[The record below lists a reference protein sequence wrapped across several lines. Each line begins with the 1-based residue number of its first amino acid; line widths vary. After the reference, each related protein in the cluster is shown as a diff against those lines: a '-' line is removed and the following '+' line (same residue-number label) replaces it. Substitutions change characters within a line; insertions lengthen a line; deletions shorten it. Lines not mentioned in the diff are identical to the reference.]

1 MRRKESEFKTIFF
14 SESGTQKI
22 NNDYFGYVQLD
33 NYAIWVIADG
43 YDGEEGANI
52 ASKLSVESAIEYFT
66 AHPRF
71 NKEVIKELFKYTNDK
86 IKQKQEEIE
95 RYSLM
100 HTSLLIVISNYNK
113 ILYGN
118 IGNTRLY
125 HIQGGYIVNQSSD
138 DSISQLL
145 VQERALDI
153 KDIKSHRQRND
164 LLQAIGDY
172 SKIKPIISNEIK
184 LLEGDKICLTTRGT
198 WENIDEHE
206 IEVELSKFPER
217 ELWID
222 SIKRKVL
229 GSSNKD
235 IENNTFV
242 SICIDKVA
250 PPIAE
255 KKSSKWL
262 KRIILIS
269 AVILIMLLALLLWK
283 LHKENKIT
291 KLVVSYVEKAE
302 ESIKIKNFDNANK
315 SLKMAIEE
323 YKEIRPSSQ
332 GFLGMLTNAN
342 NRRIKVDSK
351 IKLVEDKIIEN
362 NKLKEAFKS
371 VLEGNNLFDNNN
383 FFESSK
389 KYENAKYIFSNSSY
403 MKDELNIEQVL
414 EGLKIRI
421 NSTKSLIEALN
432 VVTIGDNLFSSGNYK
447 SAREKY
453 EGVLN
458 IFLLNGKEEY
468 AIQIERKIKEIDDKV
483 KLSYDGAQLI
493 ENKAD
498 MLSQIKPNDAR
509 EIYLSAKQ
517 IYQMLGDE
525 KRSGEI
531 ENKIQEINNRQ
542 LVDTQTANNYI
553 QDGLNALLI
562 NDYSGSLNAFSK
574 AKFIYNGLGDTANSK
589 NIDNYISQA
598 QNLMKNENKSKTE
611 LAKKER
617 ELEIEKSNIVLE
629 TKKREELASKIKEAS
644 TLEIEGDQM
653 LSLNRYSESII
664 KYSSAKKIY
673 DELKM
678 SGDYDDQSS
687 KVEYISKKISK
698 CEGFLYEEQGDKKY
712 ENKEMKEAVKQYELS
727 KDSFSK
733 SDVGKEII
741 DRVEEKL
748 KKSTKKANKKWWE
761 IWKF

>member
-71 NKEVIKELFKYTNDK
+71 NKEVIKELFKYTNDT
-86 IKQKQEEIE
+86 IKQKQEEME

-184 LLEGDKICLTTRGT
+184 LLEGDKICLTTRGA

-291 KLVVSYVEKAE
+291 KLAVSYVEKAE

>member
-1 MRRKESEFKTIFF
+1 M
-14 SESGTQKI
+14 
-22 NNDYFGYVQLD
+22 
-33 NYAIWVIADG
+33 
-43 YDGEEGANI
+43 
-52 ASKLSVESAIEYFT
+52 
-66 AHPRF
+66 
-71 NKEVIKELFKYTNDK
+71 
-86 IKQKQEEIE
+86 
-95 RYSLM
+95 
-100 HTSLLIVISNYNK
+100 LI
-113 ILYGN
+113 
-118 IGNTRLY
+118 
-125 HIQGGYIVNQSSD
+125 
-138 DSISQLL
+138 
-145 VQERALDI
+145 
-153 KDIKSHRQRND
+153 
-164 LLQAIGDY
+164 
-172 SKIKPIISNEIK
+172 
-184 LLEGDKICLTTRGT
+184 
-198 WENIDEHE
+198 
-206 IEVELSKFPER
+206 
-217 ELWID
+217 
-222 SIKRKVL
+222 
-229 GSSNKD
+229 
-235 IENNTFV
+235 
-242 SICIDKVA
+242 
-250 PPIAE
+250 
-255 KKSSKWL
+255 
-262 KRIILIS
+262 
-269 AVILIMLLALLLWK
+269 LALLLWK

-291 KLVVSYVEKAE
+291 KLAVSYVEKAE

>member
-71 NKEVIKELFKYTNDK
+71 NKEVIKELFKYTNDT

-138 DSISQLL
+138 DSVSQLL

-172 SKIKPIISNEIK
+172 SKIKPTISNEIK
-184 LLEGDKICLTTRGT
+184 LLEGDKICLTTRGA

-235 IENNTFV
+235 IENNTFA

-255 KKSSKWL
+255 KKSNKWL

-269 AVILIMLLALLLWK
+269 VVILMLILALLLWK

-291 KLVVSYVEKAE
+291 KLAVSYVEKAE
-302 ESIKIKNFDNANK
+302 ESTKIKNFDNANE
-315 SLKMAIEE
+315 SLEMAIEE
-323 YKEIRPSSQ
+323 YKKIRPSSQ
-332 GFLGMLTNAN
+332 GFLGILTNAN
-342 NRRIKVDSK
+342 NRRTKVNSK
-351 IKLVEDKIIEN
+351 IELIEDKIVEN
-362 NKLKEAFKS
+362 KKLEEAFKS
-371 VLEGNNLFDNNN
+371 VSDGNSLFEINN

-389 KYENAKYIFSNSSY
+389 KYENAKYIFSSSSY
-403 MKDELNIEQVL
+403 MKDELNVDQVV

-421 NSTKSLIEALN
+421 NSTKNLIEALN

-517 IYQMLGDE
+517 VYQMLGDE
-525 KRSGEI
+525 KRSEEI

-562 NDYSGSLNAFSK
+562 NDYSSSLNFFSK
-574 AKFIYNGLGDTANSK
+574 AKSIYNGLGDTANSK
-589 NIDNYISQA
+589 SIDNYISQA
-598 QNLMKNENKSKTE
+598 QNLMKNENKSKSE
-611 LAKKER
+611 LAKKEE
-617 ELEIEKSNIVLE
+617 ELEIERNNIALE
-629 TKKREELASKIKEAS
+629 KKKREELSNKIKEAS
-644 TLEIEGDQM
+644 ISEIEADK
-653 LSLNRYSESII
+653 LLELKRYSESIM
-664 KYSSAKKIY
+664 KYSNAKKIY

-678 SGDYDDQSS
+678 SGDYDDESS
-687 KVEYISKKISK
+687 KIEFINKKINK

-712 ENKEMKEAVKQYELS
+712 KNREMKEAVTQYELS
-727 KDSFSK
+727 KESFSK
-733 SDVGKEII
+733 SDVGREILE
-741 DRVEEKL
+741 RVEKKL
-748 KKSTKKANKKWWE
+748 KVAIKKANKKWWE

>member
-291 KLVVSYVEKAE
+291 KLAVSYVEKAE

-525 KRSGEI
+525 KRSREI

>member
-71 NKEVIKELFKYTNDK
+71 NKEVIKELFKYTNDT
-86 IKQKQEEIE
+86 IKQKQEEME

-138 DSISQLL
+138 DSVSQLL

-172 SKIKPIISNEIK
+172 SKVKPTISNEIK
-184 LLEGDKICLTTRGT
+184 LLEGDKICLTTRGI

-235 IENNTFV
+235 IENNTFA

-255 KKSSKWL
+255 KKSNKWL

-269 AVILIMLLALLLWK
+269 VVILMLILALLLWK

-291 KLVVSYVEKAE
+291 KLAVSYVEKAE
-302 ESIKIKNFDNANK
+302 ESTKIKNFDNANE
-315 SLKMAIEE
+315 SLEMAIEE
-323 YKEIRPSSQ
+323 YKKIRPSSQ
-332 GFLGMLTNAN
+332 GFLGILTNAN
-342 NRRIKVDSK
+342 NRRTKVNSK
-351 IKLVEDKIIEN
+351 IELIEDKI
-362 NKLKEAFKS
+362 
-371 VLEGNNLFDNNN
+371 V
-383 FFESSK
+383 
-389 KYENAKYIFSNSSY
+389 
-403 MKDELNIEQVL
+403 
-414 EGLKIRI
+414 
-421 NSTKSLIEALN
+421 
-432 VVTIGDNLFSSGNYK
+432 
-447 SAREKY
+447 
-453 EGVLN
+453 
-458 IFLLNGKEEY
+458 
-468 AIQIERKIKEIDDKV
+468 
-483 KLSYDGAQLI
+483 
-493 ENKAD
+493 ENK
-498 MLSQIKPNDAR
+498 K
-509 EIYLSAKQ
+509 
-517 IYQMLGDE
+517 
-525 KRSGEI
+525 
-531 ENKIQEINNRQ
+531 
-542 LVDTQTANNYI
+542 
-553 QDGLNALLI
+553 
-562 NDYSGSLNAFSK
+562 
-574 AKFIYNGLGDTANSK
+574 
-589 NIDNYISQA
+589 
-598 QNLMKNENKSKTE
+598 
-611 LAKKER
+611 
-617 ELEIEKSNIVLE
+617 
-629 TKKREELASKIKEAS
+629 
-644 TLEIEGDQM
+644 
-653 LSLNRYSESII
+653 
-664 KYSSAKKIY
+664 
-673 DELKM
+673 
-678 SGDYDDQSS
+678 
-687 KVEYISKKISK
+687 
-698 CEGFLYEEQGDKKY
+698 
-712 ENKEMKEAVKQYELS
+712 
-727 KDSFSK
+727 
-733 SDVGKEII
+733 
-741 DRVEEKL
+741 
-748 KKSTKKANKKWWE
+748 
-761 IWKF
+761 

>member
-52 ASKLSVESAIEYFT
+52 ASKLSVESVIEYFT

-71 NKEVIKELFKYTNDK
+71 NKEVIKELFKYTNDT
-86 IKQKQEEIE
+86 IKQKQEEME

-138 DSISQLL
+138 DSVSQLL

-172 SKIKPIISNEIK
+172 SKIKPTISNEIK
-184 LLEGDKICLTTRGT
+184 LLEGDKICLTTRGI

-235 IENNTFV
+235 IENNTFA

-255 KKSSKWL
+255 KKSNKWL

-269 AVILIMLLALLLWK
+269 VVILMLILALLLWK

-291 KLVVSYVEKAE
+291 KLAVSYVEKAE
-302 ESIKIKNFDNANK
+302 ESTKIKNFDNANE
-315 SLKMAIEE
+315 SLEMAIEE
-323 YKEIRPSSQ
+323 YKKIRPSSQ
-332 GFLGMLTNAN
+332 GFLGILTNAN
-342 NRRIKVDSK
+342 NRRTKVNSK
-351 IKLVEDKIIEN
+351 IELIEDKIVEN
-362 NKLKEAFKS
+362 KKLEEAFKS
-371 VLEGNNLFDNNN
+371 VSDGNSLFEINN

-389 KYENAKYIFSNSSY
+389 KYENAKYIFSSSSY
-403 MKDELNIEQVL
+403 MKDELN
-414 EGLKIRI
+414 
-421 NSTKSLIEALN
+421 
-432 VVTIGDNLFSSGNYK
+432 
-447 SAREKY
+447 
-453 EGVLN
+453 
-458 IFLLNGKEEY
+458 
-468 AIQIERKIKEIDDKV
+468 
-483 KLSYDGAQLI
+483 
-493 ENKAD
+493 
-498 MLSQIKPNDAR
+498 
-509 EIYLSAKQ
+509 
-517 IYQMLGDE
+517 
-525 KRSGEI
+525 
-531 ENKIQEINNRQ
+531 
-542 LVDTQTANNYI
+542 VD
-553 QDGLNALLI
+553 
-562 NDYSGSLNAFSK
+562 
-574 AKFIYNGLGDTANSK
+574 
-589 NIDNYISQA
+589 
-598 QNLMKNENKSKTE
+598 
-611 LAKKER
+611 
-617 ELEIEKSNIVLE
+617 
-629 TKKREELASKIKEAS
+629 
-644 TLEIEGDQM
+644 
-653 LSLNRYSESII
+653 
-664 KYSSAKKIY
+664 
-673 DELKM
+673 
-678 SGDYDDQSS
+678 
-687 KVEYISKKISK
+687 
-698 CEGFLYEEQGDKKY
+698 
-712 ENKEMKEAVKQYELS
+712 
-727 KDSFSK
+727 
-733 SDVGKEII
+733 
-741 DRVEEKL
+741 
-748 KKSTKKANKKWWE
+748 
-761 IWKF
+761 

>member
-52 ASKLSVESAIEYFT
+52 ASKLSVESVIEYFT

-255 KKSSKWL
+255 KKSSRWL

-291 KLVVSYVEKAE
+291 KLAVSYVEKAE